1 MSTGARRDTHTHTH
15 THTPS
20 AAELL
25 VTLEETERAEHLE
38 EMNKNFVPKKLSTIG
53 EITAAIR
60 MQAAWRGF
68 SSRRKTKRLIAEVSE
83 IDKI

>member
-1 MSTGARRDTHTHTH
+1 MLFSGAHRDAK
-15 THTPS
+15 TPS

-38 EMNKNFVPKKLSTIG
+38 EMKKNFVPQRRASTIG
-53 EITAAIR
+53 EVTAAIR

-68 SSRRKTKRLIAEVSE
+68 ASRRKTRRLIAEVSE